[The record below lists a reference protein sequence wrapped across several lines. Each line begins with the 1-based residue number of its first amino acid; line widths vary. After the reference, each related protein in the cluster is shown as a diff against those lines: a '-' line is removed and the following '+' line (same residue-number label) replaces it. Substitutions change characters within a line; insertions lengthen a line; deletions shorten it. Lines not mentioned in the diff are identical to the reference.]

1 MKPIA
6 WAALLG
12 LAVVLVFLLSIR
24 LGSVDLST
32 GEVFAAL
39 LGEGDINIRRIVV
52 ELRAPRAVMAI
63 LVGGGLS
70 LSGAVFQALLRNPL
84 AEPYILGISG
94 GAATGAVLAL
104 AMGLAASLSWA
115 LPAAA
120 FTGALLAIVLVL
132 RVAAT
137 ADHGV
142 DVRVLLLAGVVIGAF
157 FTACMSFVLSIS
169 DARTVRSAVLWMM
182 GSLAGS
188 DWRTVWMVTLYTLP
202 AAIMLV
208 GLARPLNLLAIGEET
223 AGFLGADV
231 ERVKRVAY
239 VLASLLTAAGVAAT
253 GVIGF
258 VGLIVPHSVRL
269 LVGGD
274 YRVLLP
280 LAFLTG
286 AVFLTLADIVA
297 RTVMSPAEVPIGVIT
312 AFVGVPL
319 FLLLLRRSVGAGA
332 SHGIGSQMATEST
345 GPAGARVA
353 KRSAR

>member
-1 MKPIA
+1 MKPIT
-6 WAALLG
+6 WAAVLG
-12 LAVVLVFLLSIR
+12 LAMVLVFLLSI
-24 LGSVDLST
+24 LVGEADLT
-32 GEVFAAL
+32 PGQVFAAL
-39 LGEGDINIRRIVV
+39 LGEGDINDRRIVV
-52 ELRAPRAVMAI
+52 GLRAPRAVMAI

-104 AMGLAASLSWA
+104 TLGLAASLSWA

-120 FTGALLAIVLVL
+120 FAGALVAIFLVL

-137 ADHGV
+137 ADDRV
-142 DVRVLLLAGVVIGAF
+142 DVRVLLLAGVVVGAF
-157 FTACMSFVLSIS
+157 FTACMAFVLSIS

-182 GSLAGS
+182 GSLVGS
-188 DWRTVWMVTLYTLP
+188 DWRTVWMVTLYSIP
-202 AAIMLV
+202 AVIALV

-223 AGFLGADV
+223 AGYLGADV
-231 ERVKRVAY
+231 ERVKRMAY

-258 VGLIVPHSVRL
+258 VGLIVPHSIRL
-269 LVGGD
+269 LVGAD

-280 LAFLTG
+280 LAFLAG
-286 AVFLTLADIVA
+286 AVFLMLADIAA
-297 RTVMSPAEVPIGVIT
+297 RTVLPPTEVPIGVIT

-332 SHGIGSQMATEST
+332 GT
-345 GPAGARVA
+345 GVGA
-353 KRSAR
+353 

>member
-1 MKPIA
+1 MKPIT
-6 WAALLG
+6 WAAVLG
-12 LAVVLVFLLSIR
+12 LAVVLVFLLSI
-24 LGSVDLST
+24 LVGEADLT
-32 GEVFAAL
+32 PGQVFAAL
-39 LGEGDINIRRIVV
+39 LGEGDINDRRIVV
-52 ELRAPRAVMAI
+52 GLRAPRAVMAI

-104 AMGLAASLSWA
+104 ALGLAASLSWA

-120 FTGALLAIVLVL
+120 FAGALVAIFLVL

-137 ADHGV
+137 ADDRV
-142 DVRVLLLAGVVIGAF
+142 DVRVLLLAGVVVGAF
-157 FTACMSFVLSIS
+157 FTACMAFVLSIS

-182 GSLAGS
+182 GSLVGS
-188 DWRTVWMVTLYTLP
+188 DWRTVWMVTLYSIP
-202 AAIMLV
+202 AVIALI

-223 AGFLGADV
+223 AGYLGADV
-231 ERVKRVAY
+231 ERVKRMAY

-258 VGLIVPHSVRL
+258 VGLIVPHSIRL
-269 LVGGD
+269 LVGAD

-280 LAFLTG
+280 LAFLAG
-286 AVFLTLADIVA
+286 AVFLMLADIAA
-297 RTVMSPAEVPIGVIT
+297 RTVLPPTEVPIGVIT

-332 SHGIGSQMATEST
+332 GT
-345 GPAGARVA
+345 GVGA
-353 KRSAR
+353 

>member
-6 WAALLG
+6 WAAVLG
-12 LAVVLVFLLSIR
+12 LAVVLVFLLSI
-24 LGSVDLST
+24 LVGEADLT
-32 GEVFAAL
+32 PGQVFAAL
-39 LGEGDINIRRIVV
+39 LGEGDINDRRIVV
-52 ELRAPRAVMAI
+52 GLRAPRAVMAI

-104 AMGLAASLSWA
+104 TLGLAASLSWA

-120 FTGALLAIVLVL
+120 FAGALVAIFLVL

-137 ADHGV
+137 ADDRV
-142 DVRVLLLAGVVIGAF
+142 DVRVLLLAGVVVGAF
-157 FTACMSFVLSIS
+157 FTACMAFVLSIS

-182 GSLAGS
+182 GSLVGS
-188 DWRTVWMVTLYTLP
+188 DWRTVWMVTLYSIP
-202 AAIMLV
+202 AVIALV

-223 AGFLGADV
+223 AGYLGADV
-231 ERVKRVAY
+231 ERVKRMAY

-258 VGLIVPHSVRL
+258 VGLIVPHSIRL
-269 LVGGD
+269 LVGAD

-280 LAFLTG
+280 LAFLAG
-286 AVFLTLADIVA
+286 AVFLMLADIVA
-297 RTVMSPAEVPIGVIT
+297 RTVLPPTEVPIGVIT

-332 SHGIGSQMATEST
+332 GT
-345 GPAGARVA
+345 GVGA
-353 KRSAR
+353 

>member
-1 MKPIA
+1 MKPIT
-6 WAALLG
+6 WAAVLG
-12 LAVVLVFLLSIR
+12 LAVVLVFLLSI
-24 LGSVDLST
+24 LVGEADLT
-32 GEVFAAL
+32 PGQVFAAL
-39 LGEGDINIRRIVV
+39 LGEGDINDRRIVV
-52 ELRAPRAVMAI
+52 GLRAPRAVMAI

-104 AMGLAASLSWA
+104 ALGLAASLSWA

-120 FTGALLAIVLVL
+120 FAGALVAIFLVL

-137 ADHGV
+137 ADDRV
-142 DVRVLLLAGVVIGAF
+142 DVRVLLLAGVVVGAF
-157 FTACMSFVLSIS
+157 FTACMAFVLSIS

-182 GSLAGS
+182 GSLVGS
-188 DWRTVWMVTLYTLP
+188 DWRTVWMVTLYSIP
-202 AAIMLV
+202 AVIALV

-223 AGFLGADV
+223 AGYLGADV
-231 ERVKRVAY
+231 ERVKRMAY

-258 VGLIVPHSVRL
+258 VGLIVPHSIRL
-269 LVGGD
+269 LVGAD
-274 YRVLLP
+274 YRVLIP
-280 LAFLTG
+280 LAFLAG
-286 AVFLTLADIVA
+286 AVFLMLADIAA
-297 RTVMSPAEVPIGVIT
+297 RTVLPPTEVPIGVIT

-332 SHGIGSQMATEST
+332 GT
-345 GPAGARVA
+345 GVGA
-353 KRSAR
+353 

>member
-142 DVRVLLLAGVVIGAF
+142 DVRVLLLAGVVVGAF

>member
-1 MKPIA
+1 MKPLA
-6 WAALLG
+6 LAVLLG

-24 LGSVDLST
+24 FGSVDLTT

-39 LGEGDINIRRIVV
+39 RGEGELNVRQIVV
-52 ELRAPRAVMAI
+52 DLRAPRAVMAI

-70 LSGAVFQALLRNPL
+70 LAGAVFQALLRNPL

-94 GAATGAVLAL
+94 GAATGAVVALAL
-104 AMGLAASLSWA
+104 GLAASFSWA

-120 FTGALLAIVLVL
+120 FAGALFAIVLVL
-132 RVAAT
+132 RIAAT
-137 ADHGV
+137 ADGGA
-142 DVRVLLLAGVVIGAF
+142 DVRVLLLAGVVVGAF
-157 FTACMSFVLSIS
+157 FTACMAFVLSIS

-188 DWRTVWMVTLYTLP
+188 DWRTVGMVTLYTIP
-202 AAIMLV
+202 AALALV

-231 ERVKRVAY
+231 ERVKRIAY

-258 VGLIVPHSVRL
+258 VGLIVPHGVRL
-269 LVGGD
+269 IVGAD

-280 LAFLTG
+280 LSFLAG
-286 AVFLTLADIVA
+286 AVLLTVADIVA
-297 RTVMSPAEVPIGVIT
+297 RIAISPAEVPIGVIT
-312 AFVGVPL
+312 TLVGVPL
-319 FLLLLRRSVGAGA
+319 FLLLLRRSL
-332 SHGIGSQMATEST
+332 
-345 GPAGARVA
+345 GARPAPGVGT
-353 KRSAR
+353 